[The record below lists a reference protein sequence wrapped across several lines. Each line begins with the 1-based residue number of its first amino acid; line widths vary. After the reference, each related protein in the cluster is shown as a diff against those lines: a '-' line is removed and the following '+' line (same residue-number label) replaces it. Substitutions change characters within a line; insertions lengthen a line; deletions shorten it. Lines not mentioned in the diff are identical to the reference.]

1 MRISDAE
8 SRIMDA
14 LWRRGPLVVDDILTE
29 VAGPQN
35 WSDAT
40 VKALIGR
47 LLKKKAIETR
57 RANGRAYYHPLV
69 ERDAYLLGEG
79 RTFLDRLFGGELA
92 PFVSHFAE
100 HQPLS
105 AEDRERLR
113 ALVAK
118 LDAPSSSDP
127 EDKA

>member
-14 LWRRGPLVVDDILTE
+14 LWRRGPLVVEDIIGET
-29 VAGPQN
+29 APAQA

-47 LLKKKAIETR
+47 LLKKKAIESFR
-57 RANGRAYYHPLV
+57 ENGRTRYRPLV
-69 ERDAYLLGEG
+69 TRSDYVALESQS
-79 RTFLDRLFGGELA
+79 FLDRMFGGELA

-100 HQPLS
+100 RRKLS
-105 AEDRERLR
+105 SSDIERLK

-118 LDAPSSSDP
+118 LDDHR
-127 EDKA
+127 